1 MHRWAAIDD
10 KKPWELLADK
20 AKSEYNLK
28 KDVSDRSQSHSHT
41 CLSESLRQ
49 LSMLPSGVRA
59 GTPGCARIAQGCES
73 CGEAGKV
80 RRENERTEGQR
91 DDPPSPSEQSS
102 SPLVTFLLIVQ
113 SLTCRSRARRRLTIS
128 IFSLSVRPTVIE
140 QLKEHQAAHQA
151 ADLTNKPE
159 DSRRS
164 TTQTSA
170 TS

>member
-1 MHRWAAIDD
+1 M
-10 KKPWELLADK
+10 LA
-20 AKSEYNLK
+20 SEVNL
-28 KDVSDRSQSHSHT
+28 
-41 CLSESLRQ
+41 
-49 LSMLPSGVRA
+49 RA
-59 GTPGCARIAQGCES
+59 GTHGRARIAQGCEG
-73 CGEAGKV
+73 CGEGGKV
-80 RRENERTEGQR
+80 RRETERTEGQSTII
-91 DDPPSPSEQSS
+91 PLHLS
-102 SPLVTFLLIVQ
+102 SPVGVTFLLIVQ
-113 SLTCRSRARRRLTIS
+113 SLTCRSRARRRLTIF